1 MPKEYGRDQRVADFI
16 QRELAS
22 VLQSEMRD
30 PRVAMVSINE
40 VRVSRDLGYA
50 DLYVS
55 SLQAQDEAAQK
66 DVVKALAGAAGYL
79 RTARAKRST
88 LRTTPRLRFH
98 WDSLP
103 GRAGELARSPAVRVR
118 RGLAEGGA
126 SRANLGAGM
135 SRAFFCWISPPA

>member
-79 RTARAKRST
+79 RTALAKRST

-103 GRAGELARSPAVRVR
+103 GRAGERSALIDTA
-118 RGLAEGGA
+118 LAED
-126 SRANLGAGM
+126 RAREQDREGDT
-135 SRAFFCWISPPA
+135 

>member
-79 RTARAKRST
+79 RAALAKRST

-103 GRAGELARSPAVRVR
+103 GRAGELSALIDTA
-118 RGLAEGGA
+118 LAED
-126 SRANLGAGM
+126 RAREQDREGDA
-135 SRAFFCWISPPA
+135 

>member
-30 PRVAMVSINE
+30 PRVAMGSINE

-66 DVVKALAGAAGYL
+66 DVVTALAGAAGYL
-79 RTARAKRST
+79 RTALAKRST

-103 GRAGELARSPAVRVR
+103 GRAGELSALIDTA
-118 RGLAEGGA
+118 LAED
-126 SRANLGAGM
+126 RAREQDREGDA
-135 SRAFFCWISPPA
+135 

>member
-22 VLQSEMRD
+22 VLQNEMRD

-55 SLQAQDEAAQK
+55 SLQAQDEA
-66 DVVKALAGAAGYL
+66 L
-79 RTARAKRST
+79 
-88 LRTTPRLRFH
+88 
-98 WDSLP
+98 
-103 GRAGELARSPAVRVR
+103 
-118 RGLAEGGA
+118 
-126 SRANLGAGM
+126 
-135 SRAFFCWISPPA
+135 

>member
-66 DVVKALAGAAGYL
+66 DV
-79 RTARAKRST
+79 
-88 LRTTPRLRFH
+88 
-98 WDSLP
+98 
-103 GRAGELARSPAVRVR
+103 
-118 RGLAEGGA
+118 
-126 SRANLGAGM
+126 
-135 SRAFFCWISPPA
+135 

>member
-66 DVVKALAGAAGYL
+66 DVVKALAGASGYL
-79 RTARAKRST
+79 RTALAKRST

-103 GRAGELARSPAVRVR
+103 GRAGELSALIDTA
-118 RGLAEGGA
+118 LAED
-126 SRANLGAGM
+126 RAREQDREGDA
-135 SRAFFCWISPPA
+135 